1 MQLKPEEISKVI
13 RSQIK
18 YYDNAIKQN
27 ETGTVLMVGD
37 GIARASGLINC
48 MAGEL
53 LEFEDGSFGI
63 DIVNEVQQYVDP
75 DSLGLG
81 GGCAPIGAHFTA
93 AAAESEYI
101 DISVTIEVKQGFSF
115 ESAKESIKSGI
126 ENYFKTQVM
135 NSSDAEEIM
144 IRISEIGAVISDVTE
159 IADYRNL
166 VINGS
171 DENIA
176 VNAES
181 VPILGVTEIEA
192 V

>member
-1 MQLKPEEISKVI
+1 MYKRQ
-13 RSQIK
+13 
-18 YYDNAIKQN
+18 
-27 ETGTVLMVGD
+27 
-37 GIARASGLINC
+37 
-48 MAGEL
+48 
-53 LEFEDGSFGI
+53 
-63 DIVNEVQQYVDP
+63 
-75 DSLGLG
+75 
-81 GGCAPIGAHFTA
+81 PIGAHFTA

-115 ESAKESIKSGI
+115 EAAKESIKSGI
-126 ENYFKTQVM
+126 ENCFKTQVM